1 MRILEIREY
10 RGKNIYSHY
19 PVVKAIIDLEDLA
32 NIWSDQIPGFAE
44 KLARNIPQLQGHHC
58 SRGREGGFLER
69 VKEGTMFGHI
79 VEHVALELQYMAG
92 FSVIYGKTVA
102 TDNPGIYE
110 VIVEA
115 EVMEAGI
122 QALKSAL
129 HLIQVLINN
138 RECNV
143 HGEIEKIRQAGR
155 EYGFGP
161 STQAIIEECRKRDI
175 PVMPLGKGS
184 LLQLGYGIKQQRVQA
199 TITGLTS
206 CISVDIAGDKNLTK
220 QLLAEGGIPVPWG
233 DVARTEDEAV
243 KIAVKLGDSVVV
255 KPCNGNQGKGVT
267 LNLKSEAEIRTA
279 FRIAKEY
286 SEDIIV
292 EKYIVGK
299 HYRLLVVGNK
309 MVAAAERIPAHVIGD
324 GIHSVE
330 QLIELANQDPSRGEE
345 HEKPLTKIKI
355 DPAALLVLA
364 KQKMHT
370 SSVPEFKQVVYLR
383 ENANLSTGGTAVD
396 VTEEV
401 HPEISQLAVR
411 AARIIGLDVAGVDL
425 VTPDIKRPLDKEGAV
440 IEINAAPGIRMHHFP
455 SRGISRNAAGAIVDY
470 LFPQGHSGRIPVV
483 SITGTNGKTTTAR
496 LVGHIAGLWGKCVG
510 LTTTGGVFV
519 GRECL
524 IKGDTTGPRSAQAVL
539 RDSRVE
545 IAVLETARGGILRSG
560 LGYDKATV
568 GVITNIS
575 EDHLGLDGIR
585 DLKQLAHAKAL
596 VIEALVKQGTA
607 VLNADDPW
615 SMELASR
622 VKENLLYFSLA
633 EDNLVVKRHLSTG
646 QKAVF
651 LKKDQLVY
659 AVGDEYRSIVAVE
672 DIPLTVRGRAS
683 FNTANAL
690 AAAAACISLGI
701 PLSVIKEGLQTFNLT
716 TWHNTGRCE
725 LYQFGGIRV
734 LLDYAHNPAA
744 IQNVLQYAKKME
756 PRRLLGVLGVPGDR
770 RDRDIM
776 EAGRVAG
783 NYLDYCVVKED
794 QDLRGRRAGEAA
806 SLLWEGFKLGTNK
819 NKAGEIILP
828 ELTAVLAALS
838 KCKPGDLLVILYEKL
853 EPLQELLHKLESRT
867 AQEGNLSKEETPWG
881 NIVEETYFMQKTLNN
896 R

>member
-1 MRILEIREY
+1 MKILEIREY
-10 RGKNIYSHY
+10 RARNIYSHY

-44 KLARNIPQLQGHHC
+44 RLARNIPELQGHYC

-79 VEHVALELQYMAG
+79 VEHIALELQYMAG

-102 TDNPGIYE
+102 TDKTGIYE

-115 EVMEAGI
+115 GVMEAGI

-138 RECNV
+138 SECNV
-143 HGEIEKIRQAGR
+143 HVEIEKIRQAGR

-161 STQAIIEECRKRDI
+161 STQAIIDECKKRDI

-184 LLQLGYGIKQQRVQA
+184 LLQLGYGIKQRRIQA

-206 CISVDIAGDKNLTK
+206 CIGVDIAGDKSLTK

-243 KIAVKLGDSVVV
+243 KIAVKLGESVVV

-286 SEDIIV
+286 SEEIIV
-292 EKYIVGK
+292 EKYIEGK
-299 HYRLLVVGNK
+299 HYRLLVVGDK

-324 GIHSVE
+324 GIHTVE
-330 QLIELANQDPSRGEE
+330 QLIELANLDPNRGEE

-364 KQKMHT
+364 KQKMYP
-370 SSVPEFKQVVYLR
+370 SSVPELNQVVYLR

-396 VTEEV
+396 VTDEV
-401 HPEISQLAVR
+401 HPEICKLAVR
-411 AARIIGLDVAGVDL
+411 AARIVGLDVAGVDL
-425 VTPDIKRPLDKEGAV
+425 VTPDITLPLKEGAV
-440 IEINAAPGIRMHHFP
+440 IEVNAAPGIRMHHFP
-455 SRGISRNAAGAIVDY
+455 SRGVSRNAAGAIVDY
-470 LFPQGHSGRIPVV
+470 LFPRGRSGRIPIV

-496 LVGHIAGLWGKCVG
+496 LIGYIAGLWGKCVG

-519 GRECL
+519 GTECL
-524 IKGDTTGPRSAQAVL
+524 IKGDTTGPHSAQAVL
-539 RDSRVE
+539 RDPRVE

-575 EDHLGLDGIR
+575 EDHLGLDGIK
-585 DLKQLAHAKAL
+585 DLKQLAHVKAL
-596 VIEALVKQGTA
+596 VIEALVKQGMA

-615 SMELASR
+615 SMTLASR

-633 EDNLVVKRHLSTG
+633 EDNLIIKRHLSTG

-651 LKKDQLVY
+651 LKKDQFVY
-659 AVGDEYRSIVAVE
+659 AVGDQYHSIIAVE
-672 DIPLTVRGRAS
+672 DIPLTMQGRAT

-690 AAAAACISLGI
+690 AAAAACIGLGI
-701 PLSVIKEGLQTFNLT
+701 PISIIKEGLQTFNLT
-716 TWHNTGRCE
+716 KWHNRGRCQ
-725 LYQFGGIRV
+725 LFQLGDIRV

-744 IQNVLQYAKKME
+744 IQNILQYAKKLE
-756 PRRLLGVLGVPGDR
+756 PQRLLGVLGVPGDR
-770 RDRDIM
+770 RDQDII

-783 NYLDYCVVKED
+783 NYLDYCVIKED
-794 QDLRGRRAGEAA
+794 QDLRGRRAGEVA
-806 SLLWEGFKLGTNK
+806 SLLWEGFKLGANK
-819 NKAGEIILP
+819 NKSGEIILP
-828 ELTAVLAALS
+828 EVAAVLAALS

-853 EPLQELLHKLESRT
+853 EPLEELLHKLEART
-867 AQEGNLSKEETPWG
+867 AQEGDLTRKETPWG
-881 NIVEETYFMQKTLNN
+881 DMVISERYLS
-896 R
+896 